1 MKTNHVYIITAIV
14 VVILGL
20 IFLNRD
26 ETRENDDQLISISTS
41 TPTNTQNINKS
52 GDVGS
57 AQKAVSS
64 QSNMKISKPVET
76 STPTPTPTPAPEPV
90 PSIPSASN
98 LNGSIFR
105 MTSYN
110 GNAIPLDSRYILSF
124 EEGALSAKFCN
135 SMSGNFVLDG
145 NLLKVSNLASTMMYC
160 ATPSN
165 LMEIES
171 AFVSMLNFGAIIY
184 QSGNQIILSYSK
196 GTVMVF
202 TGF

>member
-57 AQKAVSS
+57 AQKSVSS
-64 QSNMKISKPVET
+64 QSNTKISKPVET